1 MSIKFSKNTEKY
13 YTVHSNIDLDLIA
26 GVCKDESSPR
36 AKNKT
41 QTEEGFREAI
51 IQLKDIFHNLNDT
64 KLLEYYMK
72 GVDKNDSE
80 TIRWKMSAF
89 YSELELKCPTY
100 HFAKRYAELSSNHS
114 NVFFYEL
121 THTSEGPAFEKE
133 FGVPHGSDLV
143 FVFGLPLLK
152 PNDYSKEDL
161 VFSKQVMKY
170 WTDFSK
176 YG

>member
-1 MSIKFSKNTEKY
+1 MKMNKNMKK
-13 YTVHSNIDLDLIA
+13 VDPGFSNIDLDLIA
-26 GVCKDESSPR
+26 GVCKDESSLT
-36 AKNKT
+36 AKNKSPSI
-41 QTEEGFREAI
+41 EGFREAI
-51 IQLKDIFHNLNDT
+51 TQLEVLFHNLNDT

-72 GVDKNDSE
+72 GVDKNDSD
-80 TIRWKMSAF
+80 TIRWKLSAF

-100 HFAKRYAELSSNHS
+100 HFAKRYAERSSNQT

-121 THTSEGPAFEKE
+121 THTSKGPAYEKE

-170 WTDFSK
+170 WTDFAK